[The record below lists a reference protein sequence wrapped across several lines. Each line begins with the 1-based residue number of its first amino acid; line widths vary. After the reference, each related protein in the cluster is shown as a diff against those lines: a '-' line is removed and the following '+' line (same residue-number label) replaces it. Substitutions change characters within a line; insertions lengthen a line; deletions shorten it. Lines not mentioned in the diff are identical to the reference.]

1 MRSAAGLIFTLLKQ
15 GADPN
20 QILVKLALR
29 NALADCASV
38 LDVGCGPASTL
49 RQLGAS
55 KCVGIDGYLPAV
67 EEARQKNTHDEIL
80 HGDIRELPQHFKA
93 GQFDAC
99 IAMDVIEHLPK
110 QDGLKLMRDMEVI
123 AKKKVVFFTPNGFL
137 PQKHATVSD
146 LQEHLSG
153 WEVKEMQCH
162 GYMVEGQLGPKKWRG
177 EYHALKKRP
186 AIFWGLAS
194 LAAQMLCSHNQPGT
208 AAAILC
214 TKTIWSPQ
222 GKIV

>member
-29 NALADCASV
+29 NALADCKSV

-49 RQLGAS
+49 RQLGIS
-55 KCVGIDGYLPAV
+55 KCAGIDGYLPAV
-67 EEARQKNTHDEIL
+67 EEARRKNTHDEIF
-80 HGDIRELPQHFKA
+80 HGDIRELPRHFKP

-153 WEVKEMQCH
+153 WEVEEMQSH

-177 EYHALKKRP
+177 EYHALKGRP
-186 AIFWGLAS
+186 TIFWGLAS
-194 LAAQMLCSHNQPGT
+194 LVTQLFYTRNHPDK

-214 TKTIWSPQ
+214 TKTV
-222 GKIV
+222 GH